1 MPASRNMNR
10 AAAEPGGEDR
20 PAAHA
25 APVDPAGTY
34 GPPPQRRLRRAVAVV
49 VLWLL
54 VGLFNGSAD
63 YLRTGQMDDWRTM
76 AGHLADVLLWAGFT
90 PFIFLACR
98 RFPLERRRW
107 RRSLPA
113 HVLAGVLVAV
123 AGGTFNFA
131 LHGTGTTLPAYILDK
146 FQFNF
151 GWYWIIA
158 ALGHAVV
165 YYDTLRDRELHA
177 SRLETQLARAQLE
190 ALKTQIQP
198 HFLFNTLNAISELV
212 HEDVELAE
220 ETILRLASLLRLS
233 VDNARTQ
240 EVALQ
245 QELELLDAYLA
256 IQQTRFR
263 DRLLV
268 YVNVAPQALDAMV
281 PHFVLQPLVE
291 NALRHGAPA
300 EGDLHRIF
308 VSAEVQGDRLSLEI
322 RDNGPGFGPDPSGVR
337 FGVGLGNVRA
347 RLGQLYGH
355 AGAITCGDAAGG
367 GGEVRITLPLRR
379 AHPAP
384 EAGPAAGRQSERPA
398 LAGSHE

>member
-1 MPASRNMNR
+1 MSRG
-10 AAAEPGGEDR
+10 AAEPEGEGR
-20 PAAHA
+20 PAPAA
-25 APVDPAGTY
+25 APVDPAGA
-34 GPPPQRRLRRAVAVV
+34 GAPPAPRRLRGALAIV

-63 YLRTGQMDDWRTM
+63 YLRSGRLDDPRTL

-98 RFPLERRRW
+98 RFPLERGRW
-107 RRSLPA
+107 PRSLPA
-113 HVLAGVLVAV
+113 HALGGTLVAV
-123 AGGTFNFA
+123 AGGTFNYFVQES
-131 LHGTGTTLPAYILDK
+131 LHGTDATLPAYVLDV
-146 FQFNF
+146 FHFNF
-151 GWYWIIA
+151 GWYWIIV

-165 YYDTLRDRELHA
+165 YYGTLRDRELHA

-220 ETILRLASLLRLS
+220 ETILRLASLLRMS
-233 VDNARTQ
+233 VDSARTQ

-268 YVNVAPQALDAMV
+268 YVNVAPDALDAMV

-300 EGDLHRIF
+300 DRDLHRI
-308 VSAEVQGDRLSLEI
+308 VVTAEVQGDRLVLEI
-322 RDNGPGFGPDPSGVR
+322 RDNGPGFGPDPSGLR
-337 FGVGLGNVRA
+337 LGVGLGNVRA
-347 RLGQLYGH
+347 RLGQLYGR
-355 AGAITCGDAAGG
+355 AGAITFGDAEGG
-367 GGEVRITLPLRR
+367 GGEVRLTLPVRR
-379 AHPAP
+379 AHPA
-384 EAGPAAGRQSERPA
+384 ADGGPAAGGVRSERPA